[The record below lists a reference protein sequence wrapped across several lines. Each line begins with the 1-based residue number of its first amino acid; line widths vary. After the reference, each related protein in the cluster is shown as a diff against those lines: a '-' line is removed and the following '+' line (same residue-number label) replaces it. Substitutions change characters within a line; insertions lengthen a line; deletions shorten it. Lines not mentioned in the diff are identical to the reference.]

1 MLKKEDEMEVYDA
14 VVNLNTLLILL
25 GTGVAIWIIRL
36 FIPDAVEETKV
47 WKVVLKI
54 LPIIIGALIAL
65 IPGLKPTEVIAQCAI
80 IGAISGS
87 LSANVYG
94 VLREAMGEKIK
105 ALIGSPQERK
115 RVSEVPEPQ
124 DPNMLA

>member
-1 MLKKEDEMEVYDA
+1 MEVFDA

-25 GTGVAIWIIRL
+25 GTGVVIWIVRL
-36 FIPDAVEETKV
+36 FIPDAIENTKM

-54 LPIIIGALIAL
+54 LPIIIGALIAF
-65 IPGLKPTEVIAQCAI
+65 IPGLRPTEVPAQCAV

-94 VLREAMGEKIK
+94 VIREAMGEKIK
-105 ALIGSPQERK
+105 ALVGSPQDRK
-115 RVSEVPEPQ
+115 RASQVPSEPPV
-124 DPNMLA
+124 DLG